1 MGKLND
7 NKVYAV
13 GAIVAACIGAIVDT
27 VWGVTPKTSA
37 LLVLI
42 ALLVSAKIV
51 FLSALLVAPVK
62 RVLFDTQDN
71 YFYTRLHR
79 LVRTVENSAF
89 VEVCIGVSLFAAP
102 DVIVVSVYYQA
113 LWVVAYGTPRVFY
126 TLGRLVSYPT
136 NPY

>member
-1 MGKLND
+1 MGKPND
-7 NKVYAV
+7 NKIYAI

-27 VWGVTPKTSA
+27 VWVVTPKTSA

-62 RVLFDTQDN
+62 RVLFDTQDS
-71 YFYTRLHR
+71 YFCTRLHR
-79 LVRTVENSAF
+79 LVRTIETSAF
-89 VEVCIGVSLFAAP
+89 VEICVGATLFAAP
-102 DVIVVSVYYQA
+102 DVIVVPVYYHT
-113 LWVVAYGTPRVFY
+113 LWIVAYGTPRVFSA
-126 TLGRLVSYPT
+126 LVQLVSYPT